1 MPLFS
6 AKSSATISLE
16 KMNNQKFLL
25 EICVDSLPSAL
36 AAVQGGADRLE
47 LCSNLL
53 LGGTTPDFYLFE
65 QVRQSCPIPIHVL
78 IRPRAGHFY
87 YSDAEFEQIQD
98 QVRRFRSAGA
108 DGLVIG
114 LLTSERRLDLPRLL
128 SLTSQSFGCHLTLH
142 RAFDW
147 VADPQAALEQ
157 AISLGFDT
165 ILTSG
170 HQATAFEGLDL
181 LCMLIHQAAGRIDIM
196 AGGGVNEQNIPQ
208 IHLQAGIRNYHLS
221 GKIRLPSPLSD
232 HQSLI
237 QFGRDSSEDL
247 ELWQTSVGKVRDC
260 RRVLDKLL
268 ENFDA

>member
-1 MPLFS
+1 
-6 AKSSATISLE
+6 
-16 KMNNQKFLL
+16 MNKHKFLL

-47 LCSNLL
+47 LCSDLL
-53 LGGTTPDFYLFE
+53 IGGTTPDLSLFE
-65 QVRQSCPIPIHVL
+65 QVRRSCPIPIHVL
-78 IRPRAGHFY
+78 IRPRAGHFF
-87 YSDAEFEQIQD
+87 YSDAEFEQIKD

-114 LLTSERRLDLPRLL
+114 LLTPERWLDLLRLQT
-128 SLTSQSFGCHLTLH
+128 LTSQTSACHLTLH

-147 VADPQAALEQ
+147 VIDPQTALEQ

-170 HQATAFEGLDL
+170 QQATAFEGLDL
-181 LCMLIHQAAGRIDIM
+181 LCMLIRQAAGRIDIM
-196 AGGGVNEQNIPQ
+196 AGGGVNDQNIPQ
-208 IHLQAGIRNYHLS
+208 IHLQSGIRTYHLS
-221 GKIRLPSPLSD
+221 GKIRLPSHLSD

-237 QFGRDSSEDL
+237 QFGRDSTEDL
-247 ELWQTSVGKVRDC
+247 ELWQTSVEKVRDC